1 MESQNKRLLDYLKQG
16 KRVDPLIAWSEL
28 GIYRLGSRIFDLRD
42 SGHLVDD
49 EWVKV
54 PNRFGEEIR
63 VKSYFIKENSL
74 T

>member
-42 SGHLVDD
+42 SGQLVDD

-63 VKSYFIKENSL
+63 VKSYFIKEN
-74 T
+74 